1 LASNPTILVGA
12 CQAITFDTLDKA
24 AYHLH
29 DMLTRDPAF
38 INSIVNSDKSLTTL
52 DVSALAYARKIFYFR
67 YLISGGLGGGS
78 MLGLFY
84 QICTSSP
91 GFLDA
96 LMLARDLECTD
107 PRDRIYGL
115 WNLAQDK
122 SGLDLTPGY
131 SKSYEQV
138 YLDFVKAWSSQHK
151 SLDILGAV
159 EATYKSLP
167 FYQTAPSWCPNWN
180 VPSTASSLLRKD
192 YIPAR
197 FMSAMQD
204 QSGKLY
210 AADGNANHAA
220 LQSPLFSF
228 QEDALHCT
236 GLIIDRIKGMLGD
249 APDIP
254 SGSAPKSTW
263 RFHYWTDRLEQM
275 YRARSPDVYEDPDR
289 AICAMMHGDSIR
301 AWSSVA
307 DSGYDPAQCLR
318 NERYICLPSEARHVL
333 PYARSYDRNEA
344 LSVVDTVLRGRC
356 PFVTDGGYMGL
367 GPAFIAEDTNGNLKT
382 WQSAGWQLAVVAGCS
397 VPLLLRERG
406 DETYELIGTCF
417 VQGWMDGEWIETM
430 MGADDSAE
438 FWDGMRESAQLVIT

>member
-12 CQAITFDTLDKA
+12 CPAITFDTLDKA

-38 INSIVNSDKSLTTL
+38 INLIVNSDKSLTTL

-138 YLDFVKAWSSQHK
+138 YLDFVKAWSLQHK

-159 EATYKSLP
+159 EATYRSLP

-192 YIPAR
+192 YLPAR

-210 AADGNANHAA
+210 AADGTANHAT
-220 LQSPLFSF
+220 LDSPLFHSKKMPF
-228 QEDALHCT
+228 TAPASSSIASTACLATPQKYHRDLLQNPHGGFTT
-236 GLIIDRIKGMLGD
+236 GLTDWSRCIAHAVQMCTKIRIELF
-249 APDIP
+249 AP
-254 SGSAPKSTW
+254 
-263 RFHYWTDRLEQM
+263 
-275 YRARSPDVYEDPDR
+275 
-289 AICAMMHGDSIR
+289 
-301 AWSSVA
+301 
-307 DSGYDPAQCLR
+307 
-318 NERYICLPSEARHVL
+318 
-333 PYARSYDRNEA
+333 
-344 LSVVDTVLRGRC
+344 
-356 PFVTDGGYMGL
+356 
-367 GPAFIAEDTNGNLKT
+367 
-382 WQSAGWQLAVVAGCS
+382 
-397 VPLLLRERG
+397 
-406 DETYELIGTCF
+406 
-417 VQGWMDGEWIETM
+417 
-430 MGADDSAE
+430 
-438 FWDGMRESAQLVIT
+438 